1 MRGKPLVFTTTK
13 DGCIVSTSH
22 CLNQDGYLRVSDPR
36 YTGKGRA
43 PHVMYHRYVWE
54 YFKGS
59 IPEGKEIHHKCH
71 NRACCNLDHLE
82 LVDIVEHKCEHN
94 QTRYK
99 PRKDAAHRY
108 WKDNPTITGVALAK
122 TFGVSDSA
130 ACKWIK
136 EWKCRD

>member
-1 MRGKPLVFTTTK
+1 MS
-13 DGCIVSTSH
+13 CIIVMFGNI
-22 CLNQDGYLRVSDPR
+22 LKVLFPKVRR
-36 YTGKGRA
+36 Y
-43 PHVMYHRYVWE
+43 
-54 YFKGS
+54 
-59 IPEGKEIHHKCH
+59 EGKEIHHKCH

-122 TFGVSDSA
+122 TFGVSDSS